1 MRTSWLVLLL
11 WLGLGRMYLT
21 VLPWYLANIK
31 LSHWI
36 LLLFVL
42 KECLWCLC
50 YGKKALFLLIVF
62 SLSLFLWLYCLPA
75 AKGPLWCLLWCHG
88 LLCCTVEPMVF
99 LSNQSWHTGWKK
111 TKPKIK
117 LFCNYGYLIKSAFV
131 IASGVLEISVCKYL
145 YILICFQPQR
155 CFCLSVFLT
164 PGHSCKQPSLPA
176 RRAAL
181 PREDT
186 SLLPSLSAWYNF
198 TLFPLLTLRD

>member
-1 MRTSWLVLLL
+1 
-11 WLGLGRMYLT
+11 MYFT

-111 TKPKIK
+111 TNPKIK
-117 LFCNYGYLIKSAFV
+117 LFSNYGYLIKSAFV
-131 IASGVLEISVCKYL
+131 TAAGVVEIGVCKHL
-145 YILICFQPQR
+145 YMLICFQCQR

-164 PGHSCKQPSLPA
+164 PGHSCKQPACLHAELHCLGKTACYPGYLHGTTSPCSLFA
-176 RRAAL
+176 LWGISVRRK
-181 PREDT
+181 P
-186 SLLPSLSAWYNF
+186 N
-198 TLFPLLTLRD
+198 